1 MIAPWAH
8 RHRRW
13 CEDRVFRLR
22 HGRAGDLG
30 LIGVELVVGLL
41 LLWSSRSKWLDRRL
55 TQLIWQLLHRFSR
68 LSKRDVETPVE
79 LADHQCRL

>member
-1 MIAPWAH
+1 LLLGHIGI
-8 RHRRW
+8 
-13 CEDRVFRLR
+13 V
-22 HGRAGDLG
+22 AGARTVCFDFDTVVQDLG
-30 LIGVELVVGLL
+30 LIGVELAVGLF

-55 TQLIWQLLHRFSR
+55 TQLIWRLLHRFSR